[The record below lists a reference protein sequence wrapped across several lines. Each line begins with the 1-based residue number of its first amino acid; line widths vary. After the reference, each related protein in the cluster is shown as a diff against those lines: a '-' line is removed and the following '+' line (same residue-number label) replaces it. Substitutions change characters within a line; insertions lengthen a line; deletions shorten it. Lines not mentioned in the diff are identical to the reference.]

1 MGEAVAEAA
10 STLERAGVPEAR
22 REAERLAAW
31 VLGGD
36 RGTLLAHRAD
46 PFPPASLDRFLAL
59 LARRERR
66 EPFERVVGEA
76 DFFGLRFQVD
86 SRVLVPRPETE
97 LLVEALLGLGLPV
110 GGAVADLGTGSGAI
124 AVTVARRRPDLRVF
138 ALDRSAGALELAASN
153 ARRHGV
159 AGRIVFERAC
169 FASPPRSWLARM
181 DAVASNPPYV
191 SEAEWDG
198 LEPEVRE
205 HEPREALVAG
215 PSGLE
220 SYREVSPAAFELLRP
235 GGAVVLEL
243 GHRSEPG
250 AREAAAA
257 AGFETIQVFPDWQG
271 IPRVLVARRPE
282 APA

>member
-10 STLERAGVPEAR
+10 SSLERAGVAEAR

-31 VLGGD
+31 VLGRD
-36 RGTLLAHRAD
+36 RGILLAHRAD
-46 PFPPASLDRFLAL
+46 PFPPAFLDRFLAL
-59 LARRERR
+59 VARRRRR
-66 EPFERVVGEA
+66 EPFEHVVGEA
-76 DFFGLRFQVD
+76 DFFGLRFRVD

-97 LLVEALLGLGLPV
+97 LLVKALIGLGIPE

-124 AVTVARRRPDLRVF
+124 AVTLARRRPDLRLF
-138 ALDRSAGALELAASN
+138 ALDRSEGALELAASN

-159 AGRIVFERAC
+159 AGRIAFECAS

-191 SEAEWDG
+191 SEAEWEG
-198 LEPEVRE
+198 LAPEVRD

-220 SYREVSPAAFELLRP
+220 SYREIAPAAFALLRP
-235 GGAVVLEL
+235 GGAVALEL
-243 GHRSEPG
+243 GHRSESG
-250 AREAAAA
+250 AREAVAR
-257 AGFETIQVFPDWQG
+257 AGFERLEVLPDWQG
-271 IPRVLVARRPE
+271 ISRVLLARKPGTT
-282 APA
+282 A

>member
-1 MGEAVAEAA
+1 MVAEAA
-10 STLERAGVPEAR
+10 ATLARAGIAEAR

-31 VLGGD
+31 VLGAD
-36 RGTLLAHRAD
+36 RGTLLARRCD
-46 PFPPASLDRFLAL
+46 PFPPPSLDRFLAL

-66 EPFERVVGEA
+66 EPFEHVVGEA

-97 LLVEALLGLGLPV
+97 LLVEALLGLDLPAA
-110 GGAVADLGTGSGAI
+110 GAVADLGTGSGAI

-159 AGRIVFERAC
+159 AGRIVFERAS
-169 FASPPRSWLARM
+169 FASPPRPWLARM

-191 SEAEWDG
+191 SEAEWHG
-198 LEPEVRE
+198 LEPEVRD

-220 SYREVSPAAFELLRP
+220 SYREVAPAAFGLLRP
-235 GGAVVLEL
+235 GGAVVIEL

-250 AREAAAA
+250 AREAAVE
-257 AGFETIQVFPDWQG
+257 AGFERIEVVADWQG
-271 IPRVLVARRPE
+271 IPRVLVARKPG